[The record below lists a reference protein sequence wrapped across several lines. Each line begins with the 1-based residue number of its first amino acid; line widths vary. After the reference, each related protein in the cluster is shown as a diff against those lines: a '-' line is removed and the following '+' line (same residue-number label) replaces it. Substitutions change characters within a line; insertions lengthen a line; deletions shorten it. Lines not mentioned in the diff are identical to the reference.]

1 MMKLNTEVK
10 FDLFKDED
18 KNKELQHELHLKL
31 IPTKV
36 IHNLWEVNFS
46 YKTKRGNKKENN
58 KYVISEDGT
67 DAKINFINY
76 INEFNKNNQHR
87 ELLNV
92 KILNVNYV
100 GQLEQSY

>member
-1 MMKLNTEVK
+1 MRLNDNAKL
-10 FDLFKDED
+10 DLFKDED
-18 KNKELQHELHLKL
+18 KNKELLHELHLKL
-31 IPTKV
+31 IPTKI
-36 IHNLWEVNFS
+36 IHNLWKVNYS
-46 YKTKRGNKKENN
+46 YKTKRGNKRENI

-67 DAKINFINY
+67 DARINFINH
-76 INEFNKNNQHR
+76 IDDFNKNNQHR